1 MMQALSDWPL
11 PAKVLAALAG
21 LLLMAFLWLTVA
33 SLVLLLY
40 LHQFRGGWPLLE
52 WLAYNDW
59 YPDPSKSA
67 AVNVMVVRGLRL
79 SAMVSTGV
87 PVLIG
92 GALLTQHFAPRLAHD
107 NARWATWREMRKAGF
122 SARRG
127 LYLARVRGRFVRLA
141 GKRRK
146 HMIVYA
152 PTQSGKGVGTVIPA
166 GLTTDPMS
174 VIFFDPKFEA
184 FEATAG
190 WQAELGANVV
200 LFAPLSPTGQTA
212 QYNPCAYVRRMPDG
226 SPTVDTWGDIEAI
239 VHAQIPP
246 GEGTQQF
253 WNNVARTA
261 YTAVL
266 AFLSETPGLDFTIPA
281 AVSLLSREDGPAYIR
296 RFLGQRRAT
305 GKPYSKPCA
314 DNLREFT
321 SGNADLLDGIKRT
334 IKSHLGVFSNPR
346 VVAATS
352 GNTFRLDRLRHERT
366 ALYVCA
372 APNDIDT
379 LRPLLALLFQ
389 QSIDVTVRDGV
400 FNASM
405 IEVNVIIDEFP
416 LLNRMDAVADA
427 FGYIAGYGVRL
438 IPIVQTP
445 AQLEDI
451 YKAAGARK
459 IMDNCKIELCLGPD
473 DIDLCEK
480 ISRRLGTV
488 KGARQGRSAS
498 AFGGL
503 ADAFKGNVST
513 SATERRLLT
522 AYEVS
527 QLPEDQC
534 IIIHG
539 GMPGVL
545 ANRIRYYDQAPFKHR
560 LRPAPQIPAI
570 AVDLRYDDAEPAPEP
585 EVRIDP
591 KPKPSPTSRRKA
603 AGKKATP
610 DMEMTVAQAE
620 ATLVAVSGGSVD
632 LSQFGQ
638 SPEAARQQIDRV
650 IHKLPT
656 MKGHGR

>member
-1 MMQALSDWPL
+1 MMGAIADWPL
-11 PAKVLAALAG
+11 PAKALAVAAAMV
-21 LLLMAFLWLTVA
+21 LMAFLWLTVA
-33 SLVLLLY
+33 SLVLLFY

-67 AVNVMVVRGLRL
+67 AVNALVVRGLRL
-79 SAMVSTGV
+79 SALVSTGL

-92 GALLTQHFAPRLAHD
+92 GAFATRHFAPRIAHD
-107 NARWATWREMRKAGF
+107 NARWATWGEMRKAGF

-141 GKRRK
+141 GTRRK

-166 GLTTDPMS
+166 GLTADPMS
-174 VIFFDPKFEA
+174 LVFFDPKFEA

-200 LFAPLSPTGQTA
+200 LFAPLSQTGQTA

-226 SPTVDTWGDIEAI
+226 SPTVDTWGDVEAI
-239 VHAQIPP
+239 VHAQIPV
-246 GEGTQQF
+246 GEGAQQF
-253 WNNVARTA
+253 WNNTARIA

-266 AFLSETPGLDFTIPA
+266 AFLSETPGADFSIPA
-281 AVSLLSREDGPAYIR
+281 AVSLLSREDGPAYVR
-296 RFLGQRRAT
+296 RHLDQRRTA

-314 DNLREFT
+314 DNLRDFT

-334 IKSHLGVFSNPR
+334 IKSHLGIFSNPR

-352 GNTFRLDRLRHERT
+352 GNTFRLDRLRRERT

-372 APNDIDT
+372 APNDIET

-389 QSIDVTVRDGV
+389 QLIDVTVRDGV
-400 FNASM
+400 FSAGL
-405 IEVNVIIDEFP
+405 IEVNVVIDEFP
-416 LLNRMDAVADA
+416 LLGRMDAIADA

-445 AQLEDI
+445 AQLEDL
-451 YKAAGARK
+451 YKATGARK
-459 IMDNCKIELCLGPD
+459 ILDNCKVEMCLGPD
-473 DIDLCEK
+473 DIDLAEK

-488 KGARQGRSAS
+488 KGARQGSSTS

-503 ADAFKGNVST
+503 ADALKGNVST

-522 AYEVS
+522 AYEVT
-527 QLPEDQC
+527 QLPEDEC
-534 IIIHG
+534 IVIHG
-539 GMPGVL
+539 GMPGVRAKRL
-545 ANRIRYYDQAPFKHR
+545 RYYDQAPFRHR
-560 LRPAPQIPAI
+560 LRPAPPIPTI
-570 AVDLRYDDAEPAPEP
+570 AVNLRYDDAEPAPEP

-591 KPKPSPTSRRKA
+591 KPKPAPASKRKA
-603 AGKKATP
+603 AGKRNEP
-610 DMEMTVAQAE
+610 DMEMSVAQAE
-620 ATLVAVSGGSVD
+620 ATLVAVSRGSVD

-638 SPEAARQQIDRV
+638 SPEAARKQIDRV
-650 IHKLPT
+650 IHNLPT
-656 MKGHGR
+656 MKGRAR